1 MLSEET
7 QIGKR
12 VRIRQDHRSTALRG
26 VVGTIEKRWGDPTYV
41 ALDVLLDDGRSELF
55 WHHELEEI
63 AERA

>member
-1 MLSEET
+1 MLSAEA

-12 VRIRQDHRSTALRG
+12 VRVRKNHRGTPLRG
-26 VVGTIEKRWGDPTYV
+26 VVGTIEKRWGDPSY
-41 ALDVLLDDGRSELF
+41 AAFDVLFDDGRSELF